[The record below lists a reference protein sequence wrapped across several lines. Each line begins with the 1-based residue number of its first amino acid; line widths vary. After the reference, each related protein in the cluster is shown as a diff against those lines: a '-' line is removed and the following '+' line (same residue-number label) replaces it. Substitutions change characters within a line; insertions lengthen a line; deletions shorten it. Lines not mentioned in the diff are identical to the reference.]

1 VPTGQGHHL
10 RHWASGGPTSLENLT
25 LLCRRHHRAV
35 HEEGYQVERDG
46 EGALRFRRPDGHE
59 LPAVPA
65 SPRVPADPIAAL
77 HARHRARRL
86 TIDPQTSRPSWLG
99 EPLDLVYAID
109 VLHPLAQ
116 RPSPRGSPAHR
127 T

>member
-1 VPTGQGHHL
+1 
-10 RHWASGGPTSLENLT
+10 
-25 LLCRRHHRAV
+25 V

-59 LPAVPA
+59 LPAVPDPA
-65 SPRVPADPIAAL
+65 RIPADPVGAL
-77 HARHRARRL
+77 HARHRARGL

-109 VLHPLAQ
+109 VLHPLANV
-116 RPSPRGSPAHR
+116 PRGNSPPTAR
-127 T
+127 ARDGV